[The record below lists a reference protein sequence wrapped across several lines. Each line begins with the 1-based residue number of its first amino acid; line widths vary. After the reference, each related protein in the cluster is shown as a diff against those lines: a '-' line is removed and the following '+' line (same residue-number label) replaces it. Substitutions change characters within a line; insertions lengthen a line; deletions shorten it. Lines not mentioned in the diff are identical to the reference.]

1 MDSPAARRF
10 HRSLYL
16 SLALACV
23 TLGYAEWL
31 FLPDTLA
38 FAIPVTL
45 SLLAAYRIEGRWSLT
60 LQAANFVGAMIVVVV
75 LAWAG
80 YQLMRPGDTILQH
93 LLGPTK
99 LLPLLG
105 PLVLVII
112 PA

>member
-38 FAIPVTL
+38 FSIPVTL
-45 SLLAAYRIEGRWSLT
+45 SLIAAYRIEGRWSLS
-60 LQAANFVGAMIVVVV
+60 LQAANFVGAVIVV
-75 LAWAG
+75 
-80 YQLMRPGDTILQH
+80 
-93 LLGPTK
+93 
-99 LLPLLG
+99 
-105 PLVLVII
+105 
-112 PA
+112 